1 MNYFLTEEQLE
12 MQEIA
17 RRIAN
22 EKMKPV
28 SQKYDE
34 E

>member
-17 RRIAN
+17 RRIAE
-22 EKMKPV
+22 EKIRPV
-28 SQKYDE
+28 SEK
-34 E
+34 